1 MQHGHISKSTEKS
14 YNPQNCIFRKK
25 KIGIKKASYEWQLAL
40 LTVKGKRYSLVS
52 MQDGHQLWV
61 RVQIR
66 AETK

>member
-1 MQHGHISKSTEKS
+1 MGIFQKAQKSLIKPKTA
-14 YNPQNCIFRKK
+14 YFAKK